1 MPKRRELE
9 PWEQN
14 LVSAIKEQHRFG
26 YSVRPMRG
34 KVQVQRF
41 WSDTGKRETVTLPVA
56 WEKGCQRDV
65 LNGINAINDGLQ
77 KGLSLKT
84 AAALAFDAT
93 TPGPKAKTNWLRVVD
108 HYHQF
113 KTENGMIKEST
124 WAKEYV
130 PRLSWLVETVSK
142 PDAPS
147 NGKTLLEAMQML
159 FKLQDS
165 SGKQMNFAAKLTL
178 QRCSGSMSASMR
190 AACCNNRTLRSESN
204 GNPWV
209 FWKDLGTH
217 PLIRP

>member
-84 AAALAFDAT
+84 CLLYT
-93 TPGPKAKTNWLRVVD
+93 SP
-108 HYHQF
+108 
-113 KTENGMIKEST
+113 S
-124 WAKEYV
+124 
-130 PRLSWLVETVSK
+130 PRDKRQSRM
-142 PDAPS
+142 PS
-147 NGKTLLEAMQML
+147 
-159 FKLQDS
+159 
-165 SGKQMNFAAKLTL
+165 
-178 QRCSGSMSASMR
+178 SA
-190 AACCNNRTLRSESN
+190 
-204 GNPWV
+204 
-209 FWKDLGTH
+209 
-217 PLIRP
+217 

>member
-93 TPGPKAKTNWLRVVD
+93 TPGPKAKNNWLRYELKFLV
-108 HYHQF
+108 
-113 KTENGMIKEST
+113 TEKSWINRCQSR
-124 WAKEYV
+124 
-130 PRLSWLVETVSK
+130 RLSPYLVSRQQTLIACHCPGSTGRATWWLADKV
-142 PDAPS
+142 PMA
-147 NGKTLLEAMQML
+147 
-159 FKLQDS
+159 
-165 SGKQMNFAAKLTL
+165 
-178 QRCSGSMSASMR
+178 
-190 AACCNNRTLRSESN
+190 
-204 GNPWV
+204 
-209 FWKDLGTH
+209 
-217 PLIRP
+217 

>member
-77 KGLSLKT
+77 KGPLLQAVIDGIDAIEDISLASLLPCNGEGDCLSL
-84 AAALAFDAT
+84 ACVAPEPLNLNLA
-93 TPGPKAKTNWLRVVD
+93 PHR
-108 HYHQF
+108 
-113 KTENGMIKEST
+113 
-124 WAKEYV
+124 
-130 PRLSWLVETVSK
+130 
-142 PDAPS
+142 PDAVA
-147 NGKTLLEAMQML
+147 KAVLLL
-159 FKLQDS
+159 DRRYKVLLP
-165 SGKQMNFAAKLTL
+165 GL
-178 QRCSGSMSASMR
+178 
-190 AACCNNRTLRSESN
+190 
-204 GNPWV
+204 
-209 FWKDLGTH
+209 
-217 PLIRP
+217 

>member
-113 KTENGMIKEST
+113 KVENGLIKEST
-124 WAKEYV
+124 WQKEYV
-130 PRLSWLVETVSK
+130 PRLS
-142 PDAPS
+142 
-147 NGKTLLEAMQML
+147 
-159 FKLQDS
+159 
-165 SGKQMNFAAKLTL
+165 
-178 QRCSGSMSASMR
+178 
-190 AACCNNRTLRSESN
+190 
-204 GNPWV
+204 
-209 FWKDLGTH
+209 
-217 PLIRP
+217 